1 MSSQAPTKQTFRK
14 KVVLPSDKD
23 ETKVRIPPR
32 PLPNYQKSDAV
43 VKLNAAALRREEAMR
58 RQKESE
64 QAAKLRDFMI
74 NMRDESE
81 FEQWKADMNQ
91 RDELQRMEQIQMR
104 KIEMELT
111 REEAMEAMRLKA
123 RENQL
128 LAAKLKEES
137 REQLEGKEIKMQSE
151 LEERKKVVNTI
162 VENRANIAVEKEKV
176 VEKNKQIKEELQ
188 REIEEAIARRK
199 EEDAVEKA
207 KRDELI
213 RQIREIERQPMSRT
227 KGYDPTEVMGYGLLE
242 EMSFAQLKERLELR
256 KQQMEEEITRKR
268 EENVAMKEKKAA
280 ELQNIASRLAA
291 HREREANTS
300 EQRRQKKREMSEER
314 KKQEAEIK
322 DKGRLEVYEKIKEK
336 KRKKLEEQRKL
347 EKELKEIQL
356 KRQYMNANRAL
367 VEEKAWKEQEKGLE
381 REARERQD
389 NQLMEQER
397 VERIKLAETQLR
409 AKAAQ
414 TLVQGKTEVL
424 DEFALREQTAHEEN
438 ELLQRM
444 DRQEKLGKH
453 EKQRNYEEAH
463 TKHMEER
470 NTYATKINTA
480 SLTSAKARS

>member
-1 MSSQAPTKQTFRK
+1 M
-14 KVVLPSDKD
+14 VLPSDKD
-23 ETKVRIPPR
+23 ETKVRVPPR
-32 PLPNYQKSDAV
+32 PMPNYQKSDAV
-43 VKLNAAALRREEAMR
+43 IKLNAAALRREEATR
-58 RQKESE
+58 KQKESE

-81 FEQWKADMNQ
+81 FEQWKADMSK
-91 RDELQRMEQIQMR
+91 RDEIQRMEQIQMR

-111 REEAMEAMRLKA
+111 REEAMEAMRMKA
-123 RENQL
+123 RENHL
-128 LAAKLKEES
+128 VAAKLKEES
-137 REQLEGKEIKMQSE
+137 KEQLEDKGKQLQVE
-151 LEERKKVVNTI
+151 LEERKKAVTTI
-162 VENRANIAVEKEKV
+162 VESRANITAEKEKV
-176 VEKNKQIKEELQ
+176 VERNKQIKEELQ
-188 REIEEAIARRK
+188 REIQEAIARRK
-199 EEDAVEKA
+199 EEDVIEKA

-242 EMSFAQLKERLELR
+242 EMSLAQLKERLDQR
-256 KQQMEEEITRKR
+256 KQEMEDDIKRRR

-280 ELQNIASRLAA
+280 ELQDIAGRLAA
-291 HREREANTS
+291 HREREATTN
-300 EQRRQKKREMSEER
+300 EQRRQKKREMEEE
-314 KKQEAEIK
+314 KKRQEMEIR
-322 DKGRLEVYEKIKEK
+322 DKGRLEVYEKIKGK

-397 VERIKLAETQLR
+397 IERIKLAETQLR

-414 TLVQGKTEVL
+414 TLVQTKTAVL
-424 DEFALREQTAHEEN
+424 DEFALRDQTAHEEN

-444 DRQEKLGKH
+444 DRQEKLSKH
-453 EKQRNYEEAH
+453 AKQKEYEEAH
-463 TKHMEER
+463 TQHMEER

-480 SLTSAKARS
+480 SLTSAKAAQSE